1 MRADTF
7 GSKPRRVADSVRIT
21 VPAGLAAAAVEVI
34 GEVTGRR
41 VEVRPSDAGGDG
53 ASRTRLAVALE
64 PGDASDAVVAR
75 LVARLEALERRYPGA
90 DFDLEREEHLVEE
103 DRGAVHREEF
113 RPFLAAPGLVIAPAW
128 EAYEPRPGEAVIAID
143 PGLAFGSGFHAST
156 RLALGLV
163 GELCAAAAPR
173 RLLDVGTG
181 TGVLALAGA
190 VRGAGEVVA
199 VDADPDAV
207 AAARANVARNG
218 FSDRVRVGGWS
229 LAEIAGEFEVI
240 VANITEDVLRALAA
254 QIAAHLAPA
263 GALVLSGIL
272 AGGQETAVRAAYE
285 ELGLSCRETRTEGEW
300 VAMLLARPA
309 G

>member
-1 MRADTF
+1 
-7 GSKPRRVADSVRIT
+7 VT
-21 VPAGLAAAAVEVI
+21 VPAGLAAAAAAVL

-41 VEVRPSDAGGDG
+41 VEARPGDAGPDG
-53 ASRTRLAVALE
+53 APRTSLAVALE

-75 LVARLEALERRYPGA
+75 LVERLEALERRHPGA
-90 DFDLEREEHLVEE
+90 DFDLEREEQLVEE
-103 DRGAVHREEF
+103 DRGAVHRDQF
-113 RPFLAAPGLVIAPAW
+113 RPFLAAPGLVVAPAW
-128 EAYEPRPGEAVIAID
+128 EAYEPRPGETVIAID

-163 GELCAAAAPR
+163 GELCAAAPPG

-181 TGVLALAGA
+181 TGLLALAAA
-190 VRGAGEVVA
+190 VRGAAAVVA

-207 AAARANVARNG
+207 AAARANVERNG
-218 FSDRVRVGGWS
+218 FAGRVQVGGWS
-229 LAEIAGEFEVI
+229 LAEVPGEFELI

-300 VAMLLARPA
+300 VAMLFSRA
-309 G
+309 GAGLLT